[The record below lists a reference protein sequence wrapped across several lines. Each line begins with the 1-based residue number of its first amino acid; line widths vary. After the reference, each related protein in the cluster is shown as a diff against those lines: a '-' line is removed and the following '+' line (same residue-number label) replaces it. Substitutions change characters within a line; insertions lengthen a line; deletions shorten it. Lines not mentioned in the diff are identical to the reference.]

1 VIEQILE
8 LARWAPSGDNTQPWR
23 FELTGDDTLVVHGF
37 DTREHCV
44 YDFEGHP
51 SQISIG
57 AMLETLR
64 IAATGHRMRAEIKRR
79 AAAPDD
85 KPTFDIRLLPD
96 DRVEPSPLIAAIVER
111 TVQRRPMHLRPLTG
125 AQKSAL
131 EASVGTGY
139 RVIWRESLA
148 DRLHMA
154 RLLFRSARIRLTMPE
169 AYRVHRDVIE
179 FNAKFSADRIPDQ
192 AIGLDPV
199 TTRTMQWMM
208 ASWSRVRFFNAYLG
222 GTMLPRVELDLI
234 PGIACA
240 AHFVIVRAQPPTSLD
255 DFVEAGS
262 AVQRFW
268 LTATREQLFLQP
280 EMTPL
285 IFGWYTRAEKRFS
298 TLPALWADAITLA
311 RRWNAFFSEDIA
323 RSAVFCGRLGAG
335 PRPTSRSLRLPLTAL
350 LKARQ

>member
-23 FELTGDDTLVVHGF
+23 FELTGEHTLVVHGF

-64 IAATGHRMRAEIKRR
+64 IAATGHRMQVKITRR

-85 KPTFDIRLLPD
+85 KPAFDVRLVPD

-111 TVQRRPMHLRPLTG
+111 AVQRRAMRLLPLTG

-131 EASVGTGY
+131 EASVGADY

-148 DRLHMA
+148 ERLHMA
-154 RLLFRSARIRLTMPE
+154 RLLFRSAGIRLTMPE

-208 ASWSRVRFFNAYLG
+208 ASWSRVKFFNTFLG
-222 GTMLPRVELDLI
+222 GTLLPRVELDLI
-234 PGIACA
+234 PGVACA
-240 AHFVIVRAQPPTSLD
+240 AHFVIVRAQPPSTID
-255 DFVEAGS
+255 DFVDAGG

-298 TLPALWADAITLA
+298 TVPALWAEAISLVRHWT
-311 RRWNAFFSEDIA
+311 AFFGEDIA
-323 RSAVFCGRLGAG
+323 PRAVFCGRLGVG
-335 PRPTSRSLRLPLTAL
+335 PRPTSRSLRLPLSAL
-350 LKARQ
+350 IKATQ

>member
-1 VIEQILE
+1 
-8 LARWAPSGDNTQPWR
+8 
-23 FELTGDDTLVVHGF
+23 
-37 DTREHCV
+37 
-44 YDFEGHP
+44 
-51 SQISIG
+51 
-57 AMLETLR
+57 
-64 IAATGHRMRAEIKRR
+64 
-79 AAAPDD
+79 
-85 KPTFDIRLLPD
+85 
-96 DRVEPSPLIAAIVER
+96 
-111 TVQRRPMHLRPLTG
+111 
-125 AQKSAL
+125 
-131 EASVGTGY
+131 
-139 RVIWRESLA
+139 
-148 DRLHMA
+148 MA

-222 GTMLPRVELDLI
+222 GTVLPRVELDLI
-234 PGIACA
+234 PGVACA
-240 AHFVIVRAQPPTSLD
+240 AHFVIVRAQPASSLD

-268 LTATREQLFLQP
+268 LTATRERLFLQP

-323 RSAVFCGRLGAG
+323 RSAIFCGRLGAG
-335 PRPTSRSLRLPLTAL
+335 PRPTSRSLRLPLSAL
-350 LKARQ
+350 IKARQ